1 MKCERLGMRG
11 FRKVKQFDQHHS
23 AFSAGS
29 TFQTHYSLFKK
40 SCCLR
45 ESEAANVYGLLS

>member
-1 MKCERLGMRG
+1 MWKTGMRG
-11 FRKVKQFDQHHS
+11 FRKVKQFDQYHS

-29 TFQTHYSLFKK
+29 KFQTHYSLFKK

-45 ESEAANVYGLLS
+45 ESEAAKV